1 MEKKTWGNATVWG
14 SHGLDFLVPCFI
26 AKEKN
31 EHTKC
36 SAHNWFSNFAIHK
49 SSLDAP
55 KLYKLSQICWCEG
68 KKQKQW
74 HQNPMD
80 SRISQGF
87 TGDFPHFPSVF
98 FGFVMDFP
106 RAAEAVDHRPAAEE
120 EALRVQRHRGSSADH
135 RSLGPRAS
143 HRGVNLRGIC
153 WVNSWWCYSNQ

>member
-1 MEKKTWGNATVWG
+1 MPPSEEVTDRISWCHVSLPKKKM
-14 SHGLDFLVPCFI
+14 SIP
-26 AKEKN
+26 
-31 EHTKC
+31 
-36 SAHNWFSNFAIHK
+36 SAVRTIDSQTLPFTRVHSMPRSCTSCLRYA
-49 SSLDAP
+49 DAR
-55 KLYKLSQICWCEG
+55 G

-153 WVNSWWCYSNQ
+153 WVNS

>member
-68 KKQKQW
+68 KKTETMASKS
-74 HQNPMD
+74 H
-80 SRISQGF
+80 GF
-87 TGDFPHFPSVF
+87 TNFPRFHWWFPSLSQRF
-98 FGFVMDFP
+98 FRLRHGFSPSGGSRRSPARRRRGGPP
-106 RAAEAVDHRPAAEE
+106 RAAAPRQQCWSPKPGP
-120 EALRVQRHRGSSADH
+120 QGKSSRGQLTRDL
-135 RSLGPRAS
+135 LGK
-143 HRGVNLRGIC
+143 
-153 WVNSWWCYSNQ
+153 